1 MVRVV
6 LIDPS
11 GRSHELDATAGDTLM
26 ETAIAHDVPG
36 IIGFCG
42 GMCRCA
48 TCHCYVGEDWA
59 RSIPAASEDE
69 LDTLRRVLERRPES
83 RLGCQIRLDA
93 RLEGLKVSLPARQP
107 VP

>member
-1 MVRVV
+1 MHLV

-11 GRSHELDATAGDTLM
+11 GTSHELCATEGETLM
-26 ETAIAHDVPG
+26 ETAITHDVPG
-36 IIGFCG
+36 IVGFCG
-42 GMCRCA
+42 GMCRCG
-48 TCHCYVGEDWA
+48 TCHCYVGADWVE
-59 RSIPAASEDE
+59 RIPVADEDE

-93 RLEGLKVSLPARQP
+93 SLEGLTVSLPARQP